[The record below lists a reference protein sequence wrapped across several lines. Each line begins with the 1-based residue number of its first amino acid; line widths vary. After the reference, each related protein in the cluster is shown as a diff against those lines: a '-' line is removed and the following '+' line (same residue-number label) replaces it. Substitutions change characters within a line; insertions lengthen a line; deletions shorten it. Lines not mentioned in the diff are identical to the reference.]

1 MKGDYRS
8 LCTVT
13 FWQKTD
19 LLISKPALVT
29 LISTRDSTIVP
40 NCASISKDVLSWS
53 IFGNKPNNQSKLTGR
68 VFIGCTARC
77 PRMRFWPRLILLSW
91 MVVSS
96 TSLVRYGIVPLVWF
110 SRFFPNFFFN
120 QTGDLFLL
128 YQKTILDFMLKV
140 DCTKVLFIFRC
151 SKIGKKSEGNH
162 MLTNDCP
169 HFFFANFTATKDEKY
184 VL

>member
-1 MKGDYRS
+1 MSHLEVCTCRLFQIAYEGDFRS

-29 LISTRDSTIVP
+29 RISTRDSTIVP
-40 NCASISKDVLSWS
+40 NCASISKDVLAWS
-53 IFGNKPNNQSKLTGR
+53 IFGNEPNNQSKLTGR

-77 PRMRFWPRLILLSW
+77 PRMRLWPRLILLSW

-110 SRFFPNFFFN
+110 SWFFPNFFLIKQMIYF
-120 QTGDLFLL
+120 
-128 YQKTILDFMLKV
+128 
-140 DCTKVLFIFRC
+140 C
-151 SKIGKKSEGNH
+151 
-162 MLTNDCP
+162 
-169 HFFFANFTATKDEKY
+169 FTRKQYWTSSWK
-184 VL
+184 